1 MQYLLV
7 CLMFVSISA
16 HPVFDA
22 FSCVIRQVQVVNNG
36 GLLVDRADY
45 QYLVHQEFNV
55 DKNTGEIIGAFVTGN
70 IKKQATVIDH
80 GSTSQAF
87 KVIIKKYLIAANY

>member
-55 DKNTGEIIGAFVTGN
+55 DKI
-70 IKKQATVIDH
+70 QAKLLGHSSRVI
-80 GSTSQAF
+80 
-87 KVIIKKYLIAANY
+87 